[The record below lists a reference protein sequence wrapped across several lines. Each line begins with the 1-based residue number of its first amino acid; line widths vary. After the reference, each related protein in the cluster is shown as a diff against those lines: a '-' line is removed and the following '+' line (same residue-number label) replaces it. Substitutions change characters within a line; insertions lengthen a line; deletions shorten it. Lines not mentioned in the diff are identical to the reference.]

1 MYSKKDLERAKQFK
15 SLKDMWEEEPPVR
28 IAIAALLNSAYD
40 HQTAYKM
47 MAEHYNLTEA
57 EYWRN
62 VELYGLKELINGLE
76 EGK

>member
-28 IAIAALLNSAYD
+28 IAIAALLYAGYTHLQAFD
-40 HQTAYKM
+40 M
-47 MAEHYNLTEA
+47 MAEHYNLSED

-62 VELYGLKELINGLE
+62 VEALRFKRVN
-76 EGK
+76 